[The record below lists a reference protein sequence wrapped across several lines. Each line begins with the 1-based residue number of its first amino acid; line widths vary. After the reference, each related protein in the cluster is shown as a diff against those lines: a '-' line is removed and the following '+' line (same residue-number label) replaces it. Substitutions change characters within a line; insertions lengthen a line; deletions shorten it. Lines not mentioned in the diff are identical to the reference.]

1 MTLRRF
7 SLAIVFLI
15 GAAVIPAL
23 AQGPIQERI
32 NFTVDA
38 PFELKGTNVVLPA
51 GNYALFQID
60 RNDRNLFAL
69 YRGSDMMHTP
79 IAMLKTVRIYYSL
92 GKLPGKTKMLM
103 EPNEASQNCPVLE
116 GWIVPGDFGWRVIG
130 ATTRSEALSV
140 RR

>member
-7 SLAIVFLI
+7 SLAIAFLI
-15 GAAVIPAL
+15 GVAVIPAL
-23 AQGPIQERI
+23 AQGPTQARI
-32 NFTVDA
+32 KFTVDA

-51 GNYALFQID
+51 GDYALYQID

-79 IAMLKTVRIYYSL
+79 IAMLQTVRIYYSV
-92 GKLPGKTKMLM
+92 GRLPGKTRMLM
-103 EPNEASQNCPVLE
+103 KSNDAYPVLE
-116 GWIVPGDFGWRVIG
+116 GWNVPGDFGWRVIG
-130 ATTRSEALSV
+130 ATTRPDALSV